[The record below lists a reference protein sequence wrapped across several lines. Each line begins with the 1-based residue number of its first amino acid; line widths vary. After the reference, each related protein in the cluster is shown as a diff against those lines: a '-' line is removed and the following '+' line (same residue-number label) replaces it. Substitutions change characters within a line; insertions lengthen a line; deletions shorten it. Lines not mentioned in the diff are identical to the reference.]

1 MSREIKF
8 RAWDNAS
15 DLMVSVKCIDWDA
28 DCIVHEDL
36 SINTPCYESMEPPEP
51 ECTSLLSDLILEQHT
66 GLKDKNG
73 KEIYEGDII
82 RMVKDGIGQVTMVN
96 NCSTKDR
103 IVIWHE
109 EEARFSWMLLDGQVN
124 SSGWSFCKNNE
135 DIMEIIGNI
144 HENKELLESE
154 VTDDNK

>member
-8 RAWDNAS
+8 RAWDKTTS
-15 DLMVSVKCIDWDA
+15 VMVSDYAHNGSYGELYCVYFHDSA
-28 DCIVHEDL
+28 Y
-36 SINTPCYESMEPPEP
+36 NTNGCP
-51 ECTSLLSDLILEQHT
+51 DLILEQFT
-66 GLKDKNG
+66 GLLDKNG

-82 RMVKDGIGQVTMVN
+82 RMVKDGIGQVIMVN